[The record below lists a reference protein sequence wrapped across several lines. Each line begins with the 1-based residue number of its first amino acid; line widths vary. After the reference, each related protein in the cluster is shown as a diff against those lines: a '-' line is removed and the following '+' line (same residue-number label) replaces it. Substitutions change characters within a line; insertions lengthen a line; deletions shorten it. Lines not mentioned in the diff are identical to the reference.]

1 MKLLSL
7 DFKVFVRKSDF
18 FIRWKE
24 LNQDFY
30 GESSPN
36 LLISSIWTPC
46 RVIFL
51 PSYMVTLMRYSSQGT
66 SKSNVT
72 ILVLGLIF
80 FLMISSVRL
89 VEQKGPK
96 HERKLS
102 SRDRPPPTNCHYSQR
117 NFFSSKKKFFFNFYE
132 FYPFWHPKSWFLKEK
147 FRTLKTT

>member
-1 MKLLSL
+1 MFENLVSS
-7 DFKVFVRKSDF
+7 FEEMNYSGYFPKSWINCTVPIHIMNF
-18 FIRWKE
+18 SNGRC
-24 LNQDFY
+24 
-30 GESSPN
+30 SSPN
-36 LLISSIWTPC
+36 LLINSIWTPC

-80 FLMISSVRL
+80 FLLLMISSVRL

-102 SRDRPPPTNCHYSQR
+102 SGDRPPPTNCHYNQ
-117 NFFSSKKKFFFNFYE
+117 
-132 FYPFWHPKSWFLKEK
+132 
-147 FRTLKTT
+147 